1 MSALE
6 ISRVTLVSSVFFKKK
21 KKNKERNQAVD
32 HSIYSTRNNLYI
44 SLKD

>member
-6 ISRVTLVSSVFFKKK
+6 ISRVTLVSSVFFKE